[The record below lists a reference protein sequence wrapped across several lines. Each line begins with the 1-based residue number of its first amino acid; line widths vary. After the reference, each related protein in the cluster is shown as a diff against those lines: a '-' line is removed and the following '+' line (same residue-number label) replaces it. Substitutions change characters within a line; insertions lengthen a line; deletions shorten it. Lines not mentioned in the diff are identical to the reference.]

1 MNVPLSVVI
10 AIVGPIVALVGT
22 LIVLNLR
29 SIKSCVRGWTQRID
43 KQDQQLEHTKKQVTT
58 FGIQMRDCKVDCERS
73 FVSAELFLRETSFS
87 RRSMETLSASV
98 NRVEGKLTVVDK
110 LPQIC
115 GDISREIV
123 SQMQNGVKNAES

>member
-1 MNVPLSVVI
+1 MDVPLSVVI

-29 SIKSCVRGWTQRID
+29 SIKSCIRGWTQRID
-43 KQDQQLEHTKKQVTT
+43 KQDQELDRAKKEVRTL
-58 FGIQMRDCKVDCERS
+58 GIEMRDCKVDCERS
-73 FVSAELFLRETSFS
+73 FVSAELFLRETGFT
-87 RRSMETLSASV
+87 RRSIEHLTSSV
-98 NRVEGKLTVVDK
+98 NRIEGKFSIVDK

-123 SQMQNGVKNAES
+123 REMKNGVTNEK